1 MEKDVSKRAGLDITI
16 FNRGFCVCALPVTG
30 PICVLCSAE
39 MVKEME
45 NKVILERLSALRESM
60 KEQGI
65 DYYMITSAD
74 CHGSEYVHEHFR
86 SRAYFSGFTGSN
98 GTLLVSE
105 KGAALWTD
113 GRYFLQ
119 AEEQLTGTGIELMRM
134 QEKGVPTI
142 EKYLQEKLQ
151 NGEVLGFDGNCV
163 SADQGEKLE
172 EVCLE
177 KKAKIRYDRDLV
189 DLAWK
194 ERPALPKEPVWEL
207 SEEYAGESCGDKLA
221 EVRCVMEKEGADYL
235 FLSALDDIMWLF
247 NLRGGDIACNPVALS
262 YAFIGRED
270 CTLFLQKEAAPD
282 LSLKRFGVEIEEYG
296 TLFEWIDRKFA
307 DREETDKEQKNTGKV
322 AKIMASGA
330 SLSYRLM
337 QVLSKKSELTLR
349 ESPTELLKAIKNEVE
364 LSHSREAYLK
374 DSVALCKFIC
384 WLKKHVG
391 KEEITE
397 ISAADKLEEFRRQIP
412 GFLDLSFTTICGYAE
427 NSAVVHYAADEK
439 TNRRIEAKGMVLVDS
454 GGQYMGGTTDVTR
467 TIVLGEIGA
476 EEKKIFSLVSAAM
489 LRLAETVF
497 LEGATGRNLDIIARQ
512 ELWKAHLDY
521 KHGTGHGIGYILSV
535 HEGPQRISWQYKKD
549 DKEYALRPG
558 MVTSDEPGMY
568 LDGKFGVRTE
578 NILEVV
584 KEEENAYGTFLGFR
598 HLTWVPIDR
607 EALDRQF
614 LTAED
619 VQRINVYH
627 RQVRENILPYLE
639 KEEKE
644 WLLEATEEL

>member
-1 MEKDVSKRAGLDITI
+1 
-16 FNRGFCVCALPVTG
+16 
-30 PICVLCSAE
+30 
-39 MVKEME
+39 ME
-45 NKVILERLSALRESM
+45 NKEIAGRLTALRDVM
-60 KEQGI
+60 KKQGI
-65 DYYMITSAD
+65 NYYMITSAD

-86 SRAYFSGFTGSN
+86 ARAYFSGFTGSN

-119 AEEQLTGTGIELMRM
+119 AEEQLAGTGIELMRM

-163 SADQGEKLE
+163 SAEQGEKLAKA
-172 EVCLE
+172 CRE
-177 KKAKIRYDRDLV
+177 KGAQIRCDQDLS
-189 DLAWK
+189 DIAWRG
-194 ERPALPKEPVWEL
+194 RPSLPCEPVWEL
-207 SEEYAGESCGDKLA
+207 SEEYAGETCGDKLG

-247 NLRGGDIACNPVALS
+247 NLRGGDVACNPVALS
-262 YAFIGRED
+262 YAFIGKDD
-270 CTLFLQKEAAPD
+270 CTLFLQKKAVPE

-307 DREETDKEQKNTGKV
+307 DKGEADGEKAERKEADKTETDTEQKNAGKT
-322 AKIMASGA
+322 AKIMASGT

-337 QVLSKKSELTLR
+337 QVLSKKSELILGDV
-349 ESPTELLKAIKNEVE
+349 PTELLKAIKNETE
-364 LSHSREAYLK
+364 LSRSREVYLK
-374 DSVALCKFIC
+374 DSAALCRFIC
-384 WLKKHVG
+384 WLKSHVG

-397 ISAADKLEEFRRQIP
+397 ISAAGKLEEYRRQIP

-427 NSAVVHYAADEK
+427 NGAIVHYAADEK
-439 TNRRIEAKGMVLVDS
+439 SNRHLSAKGMVLIDS
-454 GGQYMGGTTDVTR
+454 GGQYTGGTTDVTR
-467 TIVLGEIGA
+467 TIVLGEIGE
-476 EEKKIFSLVSAAM
+476 EEKKIFSLVSSAM
-489 LRLAETVF
+489 LRLSDTVF

-521 KHGTGHGIGYILSV
+521 KHGTGHGIGYILNV

-549 DKEYALRPG
+549 AQEYALRAG
-558 MVTSDEPGMY
+558 MLTSDEPGMY
-568 LDGKFGVRTE
+568 LAGRFGVRIE
-578 NILEVV
+578 NVLEVV
-584 KEEENAYGTFLGFR
+584 KEEENEYGTFLGFR

-607 EALDRQF
+607 EALDKSF

-619 VQRINVYH
+619 VARINAYH
-627 RQVRENILPYLE
+627 RKVREKILPYMGE
-639 KEEKE
+639 KEEQE
-644 WLLEATEEL
+644 WLIKATAEI

>member
-1 MEKDVSKRAGLDITI
+1 MRLRAAGRRSDMHKKS
-16 FNRGFCVCALPVTG
+16 
-30 PICVLCSAE
+30 SAE
-39 MVKEME
+39 MVKKME
-45 NKVILERLSALRESM
+45 NKVILERLSALRGSM

-86 SRAYFSGFTGSN
+86 ARAYFSGFTGSN

-119 AEEQLTGTGIELMRM
+119 AEEQLAGTGIELMRM

-151 NGEVLGFDGNCV
+151 KGEVLGFDGNCV
-163 SADQGEKLE
+163 SAEQGEKLE
-172 EVCLE
+172 GACRE
-177 KKAKIRYDRDLV
+177 KGAQIRCDQ
-189 DLAWK
+189 DLADIAWSG
-194 ERPALPKEPVWEL
+194 RPALPCEPIWEL
-207 SEEYAGESCGDKLA
+207 AEEYAGESCGDKLA

-247 NLRGGDIACNPVALS
+247 NLRGGDVACNPVALS
-262 YAFIGRED
+262 YAFIGKES
-270 CTLFLQKEAAPD
+270 CTLFLQKKASPD

-296 TLFEWIDRKFA
+296 SLFEWIDRKFA
-307 DREETDKEQKNTGKV
+307 DKEEAGTEKTDKEGQENAGKT
-322 AKIMASGA
+322 AKILASGT

-337 QVLSKKSELTLR
+337 QALSKKSELTLR
-349 ESPTELLKAIKNEVE
+349 ESPTELLKAIKNDTE
-364 LSHSREAYLK
+364 LSRSREIYTK
-374 DSVALCKFIC
+374 DSAALCKFIC

-391 KEEITE
+391 KKEITE

-412 GFLDLSFTTICGYAE
+412 GFLDLSFPTICGYAE
-427 NSAVVHYAADEK
+427 NGAIVHYAANEK
-439 TNRRIEAKGMVLVDS
+439 SNRRLEAKGMVLVDS
-454 GGQYMGGTTDVTR
+454 GGQYMSGTTDVTR

-512 ELWKAHLDY
+512 ELWKSHLDY
-521 KHGTGHGIGYILSV
+521 KHGTGHGIGYILNV
-535 HEGPQRISWQYKKD
+535 HEGPQRISWQYRKD
-549 DKEYALRPG
+549 AQEYALRAG
-558 MVTSDEPGMY
+558 MLTSDEPGMY
-568 LDGKFGVRTE
+568 LSGKFGVRTE
-578 NILEVV
+578 NVLEVV
-584 KEEENAYGTFLGFR
+584 KEEENEYGTFLGFR

-607 EALDRQF
+607 DALDKRF

-619 VQRINVYH
+619 VERVNAYH
-627 RQVRENILPYLE
+627 LAVREKIMPYLE
-639 KEEKE
+639 KEEQA
-644 WLLEATEEL
+644 WLLEATAEL

>member
-1 MEKDVSKRAGLDITI
+1 MEK
-16 FNRGFCVCALPVTG
+16 
-30 PICVLCSAE
+30 
-39 MVKEME
+39 ME
-45 NKVILERLSALRESM
+45 NNKVILERLSALRESM

-86 SRAYFSGFTGSN
+86 ARAYFSGFTGSN

-105 KGAALWTD
+105 KDAALWTD

-119 AEEQLTGTGIELMRM
+119 AEEQLAGTGIELMRM

-163 SADQGEKLE
+163 SAEQGEKLE
-172 EVCLE
+172 EVCRE
-177 KKAKIRYDRDLV
+177 KGAKIQCDRDLA
-189 DLAWK
+189 DIAWR
-194 ERPALPKEPVWEL
+194 ERPALPCEPVWEL
-207 SEEYAGESCGDKLA
+207 AEEYAGESCGDKLE
-221 EVRCVMEKEGADYL
+221 EVRCVMEKEGTDYL

-247 NLRGGDIACNPVALS
+247 NLRGGDVACNPVALS
-262 YAFIGRED
+262 YAFIGKES
-270 CTLFLQKEAAPD
+270 CTLFLQKKAAQD

-296 TLFEWIDRKFA
+296 SLFEWIDRKFA
-307 DREETDKEQKNTGKV
+307 DREEADETKKNAGKT

-337 QVLSKKSELTLR
+337 QVLSKKSELVLR
-349 ESPTELLKAIKNEVE
+349 EAPTELLKAIKNETE
-364 LSHSREAYLK
+364 LSCSREVYLK

-427 NSAVVHYAADEK
+427 NGAIVHYAADEK
-439 TNRRIEAKGMVLVDS
+439 SNRHLSAKGMVLIDS
-454 GGQYMGGTTDVTR
+454 GGQYTGGTTDVTR
-467 TIVLGEIGA
+467 TIVLGEIGE
-476 EEKKIFSLVSAAM
+476 EEKKIFSLVSSAM
-489 LRLAETVF
+489 LRLSDTVF

-521 KHGTGHGIGYILSV
+521 KHGTGHGIGYILNV

-549 DKEYALRPG
+549 AQEYALRAG
-558 MVTSDEPGMY
+558 MLTSDEPGMY
-568 LDGKFGVRTE
+568 LAGRFGVRIE
-578 NILEVV
+578 NVLEVV
-584 KEEENAYGTFLGFR
+584 KEEENEYGTFLGFR

-607 EALDRQF
+607 EALDKSF
-614 LTAED
+614 LTGED
-619 VQRINVYH
+619 VARINAYH
-627 RQVRENILPYLE
+627 RKVREKILPYLE
-639 KEEKE
+639 KEEQE
-644 WLLEATEEL
+644 WLLEATAEL

>member
-1 MEKDVSKRAGLDITI
+1 
-16 FNRGFCVCALPVTG
+16 
-30 PICVLCSAE
+30 
-39 MVKEME
+39 ME
-45 NKVILERLSALRESM
+45 NTVILERLSALRESM

-86 SRAYFSGFTGSN
+86 ARAYFSGFTGSN

-119 AEEQLTGTGIELMRM
+119 AEEQLSGTGIELMRM
-134 QEKGVPTI
+134 QEKDVPTI

-151 NGEVLGFDGNCV
+151 KGEVLGFDGNCV
-163 SADQGEKLE
+163 SAEQGEKLE
-172 EVCLE
+172 KVCRE
-177 KKAKIRYDRDLV
+177 KKAKIMYDRDLA
-189 DLAWK
+189 DLAWR

-221 EVRCVMEKEGADYL
+221 KVRCSMEKEGADYL

-247 NLRGGDIACNPVALS
+247 NLRGGDVACNPVALS
-262 YAFIGRED
+262 YAFIGRET
-270 CTLFLQKEAAPD
+270 CTLFLQKEASSD
-282 LSLKRFGVEIEEYG
+282 LSLKRFGVEIEEYS

-307 DREETDKEQKNTGKV
+307 DRGEADGEEAEKKEADKTETEQKNAGKT
-322 AKIMASGA
+322 AKIMASGT

-337 QVLSKKSELTLR
+337 QVLSRKSELTLR
-349 ESPTELLKAIKNEVE
+349 ESPTELLKAIKNETE
-364 LSHSREAYLK
+364 LSHSREVYIR
-374 DSVALCKFIC
+374 DSVALCKFIY
-384 WLKKHVG
+384 WLKTHVG

-427 NSAVVHYAADEK
+427 NGAVVHYAADEK
-439 TNRRIEAKGMVLVDS
+439 SNRHLSAEGMVLVDS

-467 TIVLGEIGA
+467 TVVLGEIGE
-476 EEKKIFSLVSAAM
+476 EEKKFYSLVSAAM

-497 LEGATGRNLDIIARQ
+497 LEGATGRNLDVIARQ
-512 ELWKAHLDY
+512 ELWRAHLDY
-521 KHGTGHGIGYILSV
+521 KHGTGHGIGYMLNV

-549 DKEYALRPG
+549 DREYALRAG
-558 MVTSDEPGMY
+558 MLTSDEPGMY
-568 LDGKFGVRTE
+568 LAGKFGVRTE
-578 NILEVV
+578 NILEVA
-584 KEEENAYGTFLGFR
+584 KEEENEYGTFLGFR

-607 EALDRQF
+607 EALDKRF
-614 LTAED
+614 LTEED
-619 VQRINVYH
+619 VERIDVYH
-627 RQVRENILPYLE
+627 RKVREKILPYLE
-639 KEEKE
+639 KEERE
-644 WLLEATEEL
+644 WLFEVTAEL